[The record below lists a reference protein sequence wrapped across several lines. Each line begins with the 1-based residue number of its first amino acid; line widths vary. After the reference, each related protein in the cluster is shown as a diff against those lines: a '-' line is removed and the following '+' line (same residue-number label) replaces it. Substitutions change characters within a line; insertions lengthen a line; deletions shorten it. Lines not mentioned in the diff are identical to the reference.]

1 MNDMPQPYDKLKS
14 WSKTS
19 TRILMPMPDETE
31 KMDKIENE
39 FLALVIE
46 MRKAQQ
52 ALKFGRKPSAY
63 DRRNIAEKKVDDYIL
78 KLVRGGQ

>member
-1 MNDMPQPYDKLKS
+1 MEQSLVDNKIKR
-14 WSKTS
+14 WSKIS
-19 TRILMPMPDETE
+19 KSNLMMTPDETE

-39 FLALVIE
+39 FLLLVIE

-52 ALKFGRKPSAY
+52 ALSFGRKPSAY
-63 DRRNIAEKKVDDYIL
+63 DRKNAAEKKVDDYIL